1 MAEAAEAGR
10 VRAFLRRRL
19 VGPILD
25 LLRQGVTPE
34 KIALSLAFGLGVGI
48 FPVLGVSTVLCT
60 LIAIVLRLNLPAI
73 QLVNY
78 LASPLQLVLIIPF
91 VRVGETVMGLAPQPL
106 SISEGFRLMAIGV
119 LHAIT
124 VLWDAIVHAALG
136 WIVIG
141 PVLIFGIYRAFRPLL
156 RRTHEALNRR
166 AAQSRS
172 KSESTGEGESQ
183 TRGSGSAA

>member
-1 MAEAAEAGR
+1 MADPAHIESEDARPRGR
-10 VRAFLRRRL
+10 VRAFVQRRV

-34 KIALSLAFGLGVGI
+34 KIALSLAFGLGIGI

-60 LIAIVLRLNLPAI
+60 VVAIVLRLNLPAI
-73 QLVNY
+73 QIVNY

-91 VRVGETVMGLAPQPL
+91 VRVGEHLLGLTPQPL
-106 SISEGFRLMAIGV
+106 SISEGFRLMGIGV
-119 LHAIT
+119 LHAVI

-141 PVLIFGIYRAFRPLL
+141 PVLIALVYRAFRPVLVRVARL
-156 RRTHEALNRR
+156 RRPL
-166 AAQSRS
+166 AA
-172 KSESTGEGESQ
+172 
-183 TRGSGSAA
+183 SAGGTAP

>member
-1 MAEAAEAGR
+1 MASF
-10 VRAFLRRRL
+10 VRRKLIEPL
-19 VGPILD
+19 LD

-48 FPVLGVSTVLCT
+48 FPVLGVSTILCT

-78 LASPLQLVLIIPF
+78 LAAPIQLALIIPF
-91 VRVGETVMGLAPQPL
+91 VRVGEHVLNIAPQPL
-106 SISEGFRLMAIGV
+106 SISEGFKLLATGIV
-119 LHAIT
+119 NAVT

-141 PVLIFGIYRAFRPLL
+141 PFLIYALYRIFKPVLV
-156 RRTHEALNRR
+156 R
-166 AAQSRS
+166 AARIRLP
-172 KSESTGEGESQ
+172 TVNG
-183 TRGSGSAA
+183 AAS